1 LFNKIV
7 NNAANVLSFSNSP
20 KNITFAAVKTK
31 SFTGIAQV
39 VELVDT
45 QDLKSCGQK
54 WLYGFDSRPE
64 HEAERPA
71 KFLAGL
77 FLPCRGKFIAFKKV
91 NYHIINMI

>member
-1 LFNKIV
+1 LFH
-7 NNAANVLSFSNSP
+7 SFYQKGLLVSIQRHKGTIFLGRYSP
-20 KNITFAAVKTK
+20 QNIFLTFAPVKTK

-64 HEAERPA
+64 HEADRPA

-77 FLPCRGKFIAFKKV
+77 FCLACT
-91 NYHIINMI
+91 